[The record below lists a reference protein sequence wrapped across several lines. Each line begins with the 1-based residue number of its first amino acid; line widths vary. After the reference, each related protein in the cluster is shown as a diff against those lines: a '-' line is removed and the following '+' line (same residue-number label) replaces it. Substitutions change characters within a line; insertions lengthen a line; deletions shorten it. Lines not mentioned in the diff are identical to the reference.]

1 MTRPVSPLSAATP
14 PPVVEAVPAAAAAAA
29 VNAAAGFKTT
39 QMPVRE
45 WWDTPARFKRREVDL
60 SECELINVSSK
71 IFFKGIKVKESN
83 QNEGLDLIKTLSH
96 VIHGSFIYRQLSS
109 HPQTS

>member
-14 PPVVEAVPAAAAAAA
+14 PPAVEAVPAAAAAAA
-29 VNAAAGFKTT
+29 VHAAAGFKTT

-60 SECELINVSSK
+60 SECDLINVSYK
-71 IFFKGIKVKESN
+71 IIFRKLLK
-83 QNEGLDLIKTLSH
+83 
-96 VIHGSFIYRQLSS
+96 
-109 HPQTS
+109 